1 MAGRENATLISQ
13 PGSQSGQ
20 PRFKI
25 SLPVQTLQGLESGKV
40 IPMVQVTH
48 FLAKTD
54 SGHYQILEIDEA
66 KNETTI
72 LTPTI
77 NNGL

>member
-1 MAGRENATLISQ
+1 MAAKEHTTLISQ

-25 SLPVQTLQGLESGKV
+25 SLPVQTLQGLESGQA

-48 FLAKTD
+48 FLAKSD
-54 SGHYQILEIDEA
+54 NGHYQILEIDEA
-66 KNETTI
+66 KNTTPI
-72 LTPTI
+72 QPFYTDDY
-77 NNGL
+77 